1 MLDWLT
7 TSWLWLTKNWLSI
20 AVPLLV
26 FLATYVVGLWV
37 RRVVYRAFNRWVA
50 GKWEGSQL
58 IVQTTRTPFIHWF
71 LILGAYIAIQV
82 SRLDPAGKVLADK
95 ILASLFVFSLTWVVV
110 SLSIKIL
117 KLYIGKVPRLQLSEP
132 LIVNA
137 IRMF

>member
-7 TSWLWLTKNWLSI
+7 ASWLWLTKNWLHI

-37 RRVVYRAFNRWVA
+37 RRVVYRAFNRWLV

-58 IVQTTRTPFIHWF
+58 IIQTTRTQFIYWF
-71 LILGAYIAIQV
+71 LILGAFIAIQI
-82 SRLDPAGKVLADK
+82 SKLDPAGKVLAGK

-110 SLSIKIL
+110 GLSVMIL
-117 KLYIGKVPRLQLSEP
+117 KLYITRIHACNHLRL
-132 LIVNA
+132 
-137 IRMF
+137 